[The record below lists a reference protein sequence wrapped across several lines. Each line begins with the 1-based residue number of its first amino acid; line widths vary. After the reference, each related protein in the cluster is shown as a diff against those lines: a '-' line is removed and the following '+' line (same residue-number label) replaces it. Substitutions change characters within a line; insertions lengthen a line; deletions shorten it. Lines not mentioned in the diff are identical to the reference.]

1 MKQKYPLQWLSAVTG
16 RAKGLVG
23 LLVVVQTVLSVSSI
37 AFAFV
42 LRRIINMAVDG
53 ARGGFWASLALLM
66 GILLGQIVLSAAGR
80 FLSEYTSATVE
91 NRFKHRLFS
100 ALLTGDYASVAAVHS
115 GEWMNRLT
123 SDTTVVAGGV
133 TQIVPG
139 LIGMLVRLLG
149 AVAAILWLEPRFLYI
164 LLPGGAAMMLL
175 TYAFRKIL
183 KRLHKKIQETD
194 GALRVFLQERLESL
208 VIVRTFAKEEQ
219 MAQQADTLMDAHKA
233 ARMKRSNFSNL
244 CNIGFAGAMDGAYLL
259 GIGFCGYGILTGT
272 MSYGNLM
279 AIMQLVGQVQSPFA
293 NLTGYLPRY
302 YSMLAS
308 AERLMEAEA
317 FAPDS
322 TETVPEEQSL
332 HFYQTELQSLQLEHV
347 CFTYQPPVQT
357 EGEAP
362 AMPVVLQ
369 DVSLTVRKGEYVV
382 FTGPS
387 GCGKSTLLKLLMCL
401 YPLDSGQRFLSTKS
415 GNQPLTSAWKSLFA
429 YVPQGNQLLSGS
441 IRSIVAFGDEDR
453 AQDENAIYNALKI
466 ACADDFA
473 EIDKLAAE
481 HSITPVIFLD
491 CSQEKEQ
498 LTRILKKAVAEDYEV
513 VLAGLQFDESILQ
526 TADEMKDLLVQMD
539 DTKSPAFLLRNKVNT
554 EENRNLLNEHGYTE
568 LILYD
573 ASLQADMQEN
583 GKPYICYGFFKQPA
597 YYADYISQV
606 VTAHTMMLASFDFST
621 IQSGTLQISDVE
633 RFMTLT
639 DDRKAANELRY
650 VDLNSAFQAVADQN
664 ATRQER
670 QESYE
675 KYEAEQEKR
684 IQELEEEI
692 SAIYSR
698 WDEY

>member
-1 MKQKYPLQWLSAVTG
+1 MKQKNTLQWLSIVAGKT
-16 RAKGLVG
+16 KLLVG
-23 LLVVVQTVLSVSSI
+23 VLVAIQAVLSVSSI

-53 ARGGFWASLALLM
+53 VQGGFWASLALLV
-66 GILLGQIVLSAAGR
+66 GILLGQIMLSAASR
-80 FLSEYTSATVE
+80 FLNEYTSAAVE

-139 LIGMLVRLLG
+139 LVGMLVRLLG
-149 AVAAILWLEPRFLYI
+149 AVTAILWLEPRFLYI

-183 KRLHKKIQETD
+183 KRLHKRIQETD

-219 MAQQADTLMDAHKA
+219 MTQQADALMDAHKA

-259 GIGFCGYGILTGT
+259 GIGFCG
-272 MSYGNLM
+272 
-279 AIMQLVGQVQSPFA
+279 FA

-317 FAPDS
+317 FASDS
-322 TETVPEEQSL
+322 TETVPEEQTL
-332 HFYQTELQSLQLEHV
+332 NFYQTELQSLQLEHV

-357 EGEAP
+357 EGEPP

-401 YPLDSGQRFLSTKS
+401 YPLDSGKRFLSTKT

-466 ACADDFA
+466 ACADDFVRRL
-473 EIDKLAAE
+473 ENG
-481 HSITPVIFLD
+481 LD
-491 CSQEKEQ
+491 
-498 LTRILKKAVAEDYEV
+498 T
-513 VLAGLQFDESILQ
+513 VLGERGAGLSEGQMQRIAIARAVYSNHPILLLDEATSALDEA
-526 TADEMKDLLVQMD
+526 TA
-539 DTKSPAFLLRNKVNT
+539 LR
-554 EENRNLLNEHGYTE
+554 LLNNLRKMTDKTV
-568 LILYD
+568 ILVTHRMN
-573 ASLQADMQEN
+573 QA
-583 GKPYICYGFFKQPA
+583 GFFDA
-597 YYADYISQV
+597 E
-606 VTAHTMMLASFDFST
+606 LAFSKDG
-621 IQSGTLQISDVE
+621 ICVRE
-633 RFMTLT
+633 RKTC
-639 DDRKAANELRY
+639 K
-650 VDLNSAFQAVADQN
+650 
-664 ATRQER
+664 
-670 QESYE
+670 
-675 KYEAEQEKR
+675 
-684 IQELEEEI
+684 
-692 SAIYSR
+692 
-698 WDEY
+698 

>member
-1 MKQKYPLQWLSAVTG
+1 MKQKHTLQWLSAVTG

-53 ARGGFWASLALLM
+53 AQGGFWAALALLV

-80 FLSEYTSATVE
+80 FLSEYTSAAVE

-139 LIGMLVRLLG
+139 VIGMLVRLLG
-149 AVAAILWLEPRFLYI
+149 AVVAILWLEPRFLYI

-219 MAQQADTLMDAHKA
+219 MAQQADALMDAHKA

-322 TETVPEEQSL
+322 EHPLAEEETLE
-332 HFYQTELQSLQLEHV
+332 FYRTKLTALRLEHAS
-347 CFTYQPPVQT
+347 FTYQPPVRAEEEQ
-357 EGEAP
+357 P
-362 AMPVVLQ
+362 PMPVVLK
-369 DVSLTVRKGEYVV
+369 DIDLTIRKGEYIA

-387 GCGKSTLLKLLMCL
+387 GCGKSTVLKLLMCL
-401 YPLDSGQRFLSTKS
+401 YPLDAGSRTLETASGT
-415 GNQPLTSAWKSLFA
+415 QPLTAAWRSLFA
-429 YVPQGNQLLSGS
+429 YVPQGNQLLSGT
-441 IRSIVAFGDEDR
+441 IRDIVSFGDPCKAQEDAGILR
-453 AQDENAIYNALKI
+453 ALRI
-466 ACADDFA
+466 ACAEDFVQ
-473 EIDKLAAE
+473 KLE
-481 HSITPVIFLD
+481 KGLD
-491 CSQEKEQ
+491 TT
-498 LTRILKKAVAEDYEV
+498 L
-513 VLAGLQFDESILQ
+513 G
-526 TADEMKDLLVQMD
+526 
-539 DTKSPAFLLRNKVNT
+539 
-554 EENRNLLNEHGYTE
+554 EHGQGLSE
-568 LILYD
+568 GQMQRIAIARAVFSEHPILMLD
-573 ASLQADMQEN
+573 EATSALDEATAQQLLEN
-583 GKPYICYGFFKQPA
+583 LRRMTDKT
-597 YYADYISQV
+597 V
-606 VTAHTMMLASFDFST
+606 LMVTH
-621 IQSGTLQISDVE
+621 
-633 RFMTLT
+633 R
-639 DDRKAANELRY
+639 
-650 VDLNSAFQAVADQN
+650 ADQ
-664 ATRQER
+664 TEFFDRELSFSKDGIRQ
-670 QESYE
+670 
-675 KYEAEQEKR
+675 KNK
-684 IQELEEEI
+684 IG
-692 SAIYSR
+692 
-698 WDEY
+698 